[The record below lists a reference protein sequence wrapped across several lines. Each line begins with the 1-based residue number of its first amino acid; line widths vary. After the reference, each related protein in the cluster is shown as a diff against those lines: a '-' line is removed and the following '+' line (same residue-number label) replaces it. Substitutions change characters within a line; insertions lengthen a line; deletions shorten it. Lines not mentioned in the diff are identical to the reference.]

1 MIRRTTMTS
10 RTKSTLR
17 ERSLPGKHK
26 DNTISLYLQVG
37 FWELP
42 GLTCVTIMRR

>member
-17 ERSLPGKHK
+17 ERSSLGKPK
-26 DNTISLYLQVG
+26 DSTISLYLQVE
-37 FWELP
+37 FWELL
-42 GLTCVTIMRR
+42 GLTYVTIMRR